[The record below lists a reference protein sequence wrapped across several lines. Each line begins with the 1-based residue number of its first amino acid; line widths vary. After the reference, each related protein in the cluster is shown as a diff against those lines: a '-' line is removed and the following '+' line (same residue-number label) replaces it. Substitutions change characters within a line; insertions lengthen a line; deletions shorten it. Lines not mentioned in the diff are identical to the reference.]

1 MQQDTI
7 CALATP
13 AGTGGIGVIRISG
26 SGTKQVMEKVFER
39 SKGGEVVPRY
49 FYYGK
54 VQYDGMVYDQALCV
68 YFASPFS
75 YTGEDVVEFHLHG
88 GLTVIN
94 SVLSLLVRLGV
105 RPAQPGEFTKRAFL
119 NGKIS
124 LSQAEGVMDF
134 IGAISQAGAQ
144 VAMSHMSGK
153 LSQKILKLQDAL
165 TDVRAQIEAG
175 IEYPEEDLEESII
188 EQVLPPMRSVLEQ
201 IKGLL
206 STYHQGKVWK
216 EGVLVAIVGK
226 PNVGKSSLLNTIAND
241 DRAIVTDI
249 PGTTRDVIE
258 YALSIK
264 DLPIVFLDTAGIRKT
279 EDVVESIGVDRT
291 LDAIQR
297 AEIVLFVLDST
308 EEMDEYDWEIFHR
321 LQDKKAIILLNKV
334 DAQNI
339 VSNEERIRKQLGS
352 EEVFCISAKTGQ
364 GIEPLLEKIYQMSVE
379 NEARLDG
386 VMINNQRHEFALR
399 QAEQF
404 LQDAIFGLESGVDLD
419 CCCIDLNS
427 AWDQLGQITGVTVSE
442 EVIDRIFEKFC
453 LGK

>member
-13 AGTGGIGVIRISG
+13 AGTGGIGVIRVSG
-26 SGTKQVMEKVFER
+26 SGSKQVMEKVFER
-39 SKGGEVVPRY
+39 SKGGEIAPRY

-54 VQYDGMVYDQALCV
+54 VRYEDTVYDQALCV

-188 EQVLPPMRSVLEQ
+188 EQVLPPMKSVLEQ

-226 PNVGKSSLLNTIAND
+226 PNVGKSSLLNMIAND

-279 EDVVESIGVDRT
+279 KDVVESIGVDRT

-334 DAQNI
+334 DAQNK

-352 EEVFCISAKTGQ
+352 DEVFCISAKTGQ

-379 NEARLDG
+379 NDARLDG

-399 QAEQF
+399 QAGQF